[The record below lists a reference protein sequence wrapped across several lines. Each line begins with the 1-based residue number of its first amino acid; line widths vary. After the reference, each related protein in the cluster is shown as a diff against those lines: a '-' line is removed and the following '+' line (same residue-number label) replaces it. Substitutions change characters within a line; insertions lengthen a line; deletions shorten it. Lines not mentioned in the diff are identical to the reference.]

1 MFKKINSYRIK
12 KRLSASFRWVITI
25 SAIVSVGVALVMLYM
40 VEDYKR
46 VLNNYAYPQGDIA
59 MAMNYTSEVRSA
71 LRGVIGYNKE
81 DMIEKMKTS
90 HDTAI
95 QQFNDKLEEIRPTM
109 ITKAGL
115 ACMANIDSAWEAYLE
130 VDQRVLALGATT
142 DVESSIQA
150 QNMMFDEVAPKY
162 QALESAM
169 EELMTLNEQLGNK
182 EQTKLVV
189 LFVIS
194 IIIIAAVIAFVV
206 VFSTRLAKSISRSI
220 EIPLNELSER
230 FISFSEGDLDSP
242 LPEIQTQ
249 DEIKDLVDS
258 VAVMGTRLNT
268 IINDAG
274 RLLQEMSNGN
284 FAITTE
290 CEDQYMGAFN
300 ALILGIRNMNRQIN
314 ATIRGVDD
322 ASKQVAEGSN
332 NLAQSA
338 QALAE
343 GATEQAATTEEI
355 QATINELNESIQHT
369 AKELEKSYKEAQ
381 AYAETADGSR
391 VDMEALMGA
400 MERISETSEKIGNI
414 IAEIEDIASQ
424 TNLLSLNASIEAA
437 RAGDAG
443 RGFAVVA
450 DQIRNLAEQSAKSAT
465 DSRELIEASLH
476 EVREG
481 SKIATK
487 ASDSLKEVVVGVQ
500 TIAESAK
507 KISELSVTQ
516 ASGMEQA
523 DLAVARISEV
533 IQSNSAAAQESS
545 ATSEELSSEA
555 ATLSDMVSRFKLR
568 DR

>member
-1 MFKKINSYRIK
+1 MFERINSYRIK
-12 KRLSASFRWVITI
+12 KRFSVVFRWIITI
-25 SAIVSVGVALVMLYM
+25 SALVSVGVALVMLYM
-40 VEDYKR
+40 VEDYKK

-59 MAMNYTSEVRSA
+59 MAMNYTAEVRSA
-71 LRGVIGYNKE
+71 LRGMIGYNQE

-90 HDTAI
+90 HETAI
-95 QQFNDKLEEIRPTM
+95 QQFNDVLEDIRPTM
-109 ITKAGL
+109 VTKAGL
-115 ACMANIDSAWEAYLE
+115 ACMSNIDSAWAAYLE
-130 VDQRVLALGATT
+130 VDQRVMELGSTT
-142 DVESSIQA
+142 DVELSIQA
-150 QNMMFDEVAPKY
+150 QQMMFDEVAPKY
-162 QALESAM
+162 EALDAAM
-169 EELMTLNEQLGNK
+169 QELMALNEQLGNK
-182 EQTKLVV
+182 EQTKLIVI
-189 LFVIS
+189 FV
-194 IIIIAAVIAFVV
+194 AAVILIVVVITVVV
-206 VFSTRLAKSISRSI
+206 VFSTKLAKSMSRSI

-242 LPEIQTQ
+242 LPVINTQ

-274 RLLQEMSNGN
+274 RLLREMSNGN
-284 FAITTE
+284 FAITTD
-290 CEDQYMGAFN
+290 CEDEYMGAFN
-300 ALILGIRNMNRQIN
+300 ALILGMRNMNRQIN

-381 AYAETADGSR
+381 DYANTAEGSR
-391 VDMEALMGA
+391 ADMEALMGA

-487 ASDSLKEVVVGVQ
+487 ASDSLKEVVAGVQ

-507 KISELSVTQ
+507 KISGLSVTQ